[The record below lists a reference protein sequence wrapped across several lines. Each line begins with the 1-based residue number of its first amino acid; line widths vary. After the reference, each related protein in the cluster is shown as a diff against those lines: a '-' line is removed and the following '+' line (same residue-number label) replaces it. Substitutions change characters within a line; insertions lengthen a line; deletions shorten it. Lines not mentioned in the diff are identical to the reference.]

1 MEPFL
6 AVLFVAAALGIPS
19 VGIIFLYYKY
29 ESEYVGNILF
39 LFFMTMVC
47 VWGAD
52 SIWNDVMKLSSPCNY
67 NANPILYQLLFY
79 SQCSIVPDSNLL
91 PLQFTGRYIDW
102 GFFFERLLI
111 DYASIWTSFI
121 VFYWGILKA
130 IFEDGWTNNQWVN
143 YTIWSFIILQIIIHP
158 DHNLFDLYYAIRDA
172 LRDANWM
179 WPLELF

>member
-1 MEPFL
+1 MESLLGFLTVL
-6 AVLFVAAALGIPS
+6 AVVGIPS

-102 GFFFERLLI
+102 GFFFERLVL
-111 DYASIWTSFI
+111 DYVRIWPTFI
-121 VFYWGILKA
+121 IFYWGILKA
-130 IFEDGWTNNQWVN
+130 ILDYGWTNKQWVK
-143 YTIWSFIILQIIIHP
+143 YAIWSFILFQIIS
-158 DHNLFDLYYAIRDA
+158 NNEFLFDLYYE
-172 LRDANWM
+172 LRGAS
-179 WPLELF
+179 F